1 MCEAE
6 KSDFHRKESGED
18 ERRALDDL
26 FSLVYEELR
35 YVASMV
41 RRNEPNVTINTTA
54 LVHEAWMKLHD
65 SPPVAPQSR
74 AHFKA
79 IAARAM
85 RQVLVDEARRRLAQK
100 RGSGEVAFV
109 SFEEAREEAAV
120 QAVGSTD
127 EMLAL
132 DDSIRELESRSPRQA
147 KIFECRFFGGLNV
160 AEIAALLGISESAV
174 ERDWRGAKAWIG
186 SRIRPAKS

>member
-1 MCEAE
+1 
-6 KSDFHRKESGED
+6 
-18 ERRALDDL
+18 
-26 FSLVYEELR
+26 VYEELR
-35 YVASMV
+35 HVASMV
-41 RRNEPNVTINTTA
+41 RRSEGKITINTTA

-65 SPPVAPQSR
+65 SPPVATQSVG
-74 AHFKA
+74 HFKA

-100 RGSGEVAFV
+100 RGAGEVAFV
-109 SFEEAREEAAV
+109 TFDEARVEVAA

-132 DDSIRELESRSPRQA
+132 DGSMRELESKSPRQA
-147 KIFECRFFGGLNV
+147 KIFECRFFGGLSV
-160 AEIAALLGISESAV
+160 AEIAALLGVSESAV

-186 SRIRPAKS
+186 FKIRPPKS